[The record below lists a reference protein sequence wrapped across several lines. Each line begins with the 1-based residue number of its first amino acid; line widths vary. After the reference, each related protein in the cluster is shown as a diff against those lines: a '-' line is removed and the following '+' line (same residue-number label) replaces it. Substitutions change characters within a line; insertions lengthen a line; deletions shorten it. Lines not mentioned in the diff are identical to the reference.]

1 MIAFSPLTTF
11 QVRLPAGTDNT
22 SLLHLFVH
30 VRDTFDGIAS
40 RNITPVTVL
49 QDPDDDV
56 HVLVNSL
63 VSSSANQSLLLHRFL
78 VEHQNNVDQLLTSL
92 ARDLDRIDA
101 VDLQNAVDS
110 EHHFLSACPMSSTSP
125 F

>member
-11 QVRLPAGTDNT
+11 QVRLPAGSDNT

-40 RNITPVTVL
+40 LNITPVTVL

-56 HVLVNSL
+56 HVLVNGL
-63 VSSSANQSLLLHRFL
+63 VASSVNQSLLLQRFL

-101 VDLQNAVDS
+101 IDLQNAVDS
-110 EHHFLSACPMSSTSP
+110 ESHLRPAYPTSP
-125 F
+125 TPLF